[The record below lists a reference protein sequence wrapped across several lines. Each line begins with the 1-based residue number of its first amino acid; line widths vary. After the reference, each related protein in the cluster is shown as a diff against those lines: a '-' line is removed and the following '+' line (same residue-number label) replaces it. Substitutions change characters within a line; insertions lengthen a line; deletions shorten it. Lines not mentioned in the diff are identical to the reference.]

1 MPDQLIRAVSADGFI
16 RITAVSTRELTE
28 KARQMHKTLP
38 VATAALGRALAAASM
53 LGSSIKEEKGSLTF
67 QINGGGPLGT
77 VMAVSDNFGN
87 VRGYVVEPCVD
98 LPLRPDG
105 KLDVGTAV
113 GKEGRLTV
121 VRDLGFGEPY
131 VGSVQLVSGEIAE
144 DVAKYLSE
152 SEQIRSACGLGVL
165 VDTDQSVRAAGGYII
180 DLLPDA
186 PDDMIDDLEKAI
198 AAVGPVTGVLDGGG
212 AEDLVK
218 MLLLGF
224 EPRIL
229 ERRTIEYRCN
239 CSRDRVRGV
248 LASLGNNDLKEIEES
263 GEDTEIRCH
272 FCDEVY
278 RFSPDE
284 IKLIAKE
291 AKK

>member
-1 MPDQLIRAVSADGFI
+1 MPDELIRAVAADGLI

-28 KARQMHKTLP
+28 KARRMHKTLP
-38 VATAALGRALAAASM
+38 VATAALGRALAAASI

-77 VMAVSDNFGN
+77 VMAVSDNAGN
-87 VRGYVVEPCVD
+87 VRGYVAEPYVD
-98 LPLRPDG
+98 LPLRSDG

-113 GKEGRLTV
+113 GKEGRMTI

-131 VGSVQLVSGEIAE
+131 VGSVRLVSGEIAE
-144 DVAKYLSE
+144 DVATYLSE

-165 VDTDQSVRAAGGYII
+165 IDTDQSVRAAGGYII

-186 PDDMIDDLEKAI
+186 PDEIIDDLENAI
-198 AAVGPVTGVLDGGG
+198 AAVGPVTGVLDGGN
-212 AEDLVK
+212 AEDLIK
-218 MLLLGF
+218 MLLTGF
-224 EPRIL
+224 APRIL
-229 ERRTIEYRCN
+229 ENRVIEYRCN
-239 CSRDRVRGV
+239 CSWERVRGV
-248 LASLGNNDLKEIEES
+248 LASLSNDDLKEIEES
-263 GEDTEIRCH
+263 GEFTEIRCH
-272 FCDEVY
+272 FCDAVY

-284 IKLIAKE
+284 IKLIVKE